1 MSETTANTRD
11 EISETRQYETRRDR
25 EVWAGSHNLPRSTGI
40 QASRSREPVTFPR
53 TAETSRYETNADAAR
68 FILCTTK
75 EVIYRYQ
82 RVGTPEAGSE
92 HSSWPHLT
100 VS

>member
-1 MSETTANTRD
+1 M
-11 EISETRQYETRRDR
+11 Y
-25 EVWAGSHNLPRSTGI
+25 
-40 QASRSREPVTFPR
+40 FPR
-53 TAETSRYETNADAAR
+53 MAETSRYETNADAAR
-68 FILCTTK
+68 FVLCTMK

-92 HSSWPHLT
+92 CSGWPRLT